1 MIKSTYR
8 QRESRLREAFSCV
21 KKLCCIKIYDTIE
34 MRPGHVTGFYFGGR
48 FCRAIDT
55 GENTSGRPKNL
66 NIPVPSITLSS
77 FSFLVFFERHAK
89 KRRNLFFFFC
99 SILHVHK
106 QVISSFRIARVKK
119 KIRKNFLA
127 YF

>member
-1 MIKSTYR
+1 
-8 QRESRLREAFSCV
+8 
-21 KKLCCIKIYDTIE
+21 

-89 KRRNLFFFFC
+89 KRRKIFFSVQFC
-99 SILHVHK
+99 MCINK
-106 QVISSFRIARVKK
+106 
-119 KIRKNFLA
+119 
-127 YF
+127 